1 MKKLDIRVL
10 RVLRRE
16 KVQYIAI
23 TMVIVLGL
31 MSYIALGM
39 ALNNL
44 DVTVDDYYELTQFSD
59 GYIDFLSVSESNV
72 LKIGKTEGIENI
84 EGRIVDEVRI
94 DVKDENVRAKIIT
107 EPKLGGIN
115 QLFFDSGSKTL
126 DSDRE
131 IFVINQFAKA
141 RGYSVGDEIPIIV
154 YGKKYTMIVKNIVDS
169 PEFIYLA
176 ESEQTL
182 LPDAKKYGV
191 IYVTESFAQSAL
203 DFNNYYNQVL
213 FSVKDGYDEANILDE
228 IDENFDKLGI
238 TRLTEKKNQLSN
250 RMLTEE
256 IEGGRKSITVIPVIF
271 LSVAAIIL
279 VFMIN
284 RLIKNDRTMIG
295 ILKAMGYSN
304 KKIIFHYSKL
314 TVLIGLVGSILG
326 ISMGF
331 KFSAMLAQ
339 LYVDIAFNIPML
351 TAVFYPVFAVNAVVL
366 SILFTVAA
374 GLWGSR
380 GVLKI
385 QPAESMRPEPP
396 KAGKKIWIER
406 YDLIWDK
413 ITFDW
418 KLVIRSAIRNKKRL
432 LFTMIG
438 IAMTY
443 SLTLMPISMMDSYDT
458 MFVSQFEDFQTM
470 DYNVNFK
477 TFVSDD
483 EILDIEKATEASGIE
498 GKLEIPFEIECGSK
512 NKIVSIIGLEQDS
525 EMYHFVN
532 TKGKDVQLPDEG
544 VFVTESIVNYFGY
557 KIGDEIYLKT
567 FIPGSDDIS
576 VKVKGVIKQTLGI
589 NMYANL
595 DYMQKMIDNKGIIN
609 SVMLN
614 SDTDVKDALEDYE
627 MIASVMSLQDIR
639 DTFMEFMDYTIY
651 SVSIMLIFA
660 LVLGFAIV
668 YNSGIMTINE
678 RQLEFSSM
686 RVMGFTKKE
695 IFKMITRE
703 TMVISTIGIIVGIP
717 LGQAMLISIGET
729 FSNDL
734 YTMDMGATPLAH
746 YKTIAMTSVFIL
758 ISVLATYEKI
768 HRLNFID
775 ALKNRMT

>member
-1 MKKLDIRVL
+1 MKILDIRVL
-10 RVLRRE
+10 RVLRRA

-23 TMVIVLGL
+23 TMVIVIGL

-44 DVTVDDYYELTQFSD
+44 DVTVDDYYELTHFAD
-59 GYIDFLSVSESNV
+59 GYIDFSSVSESNI
-72 LKIGKTEGIENI
+72 LIIGETEGVENI
-84 EGRIVDEVRI
+84 EGRIVDEIRI
-94 DVKDENVRAKIIT
+94 DIKDENVRAKIIT
-107 EPKLGGIN
+107 EPKPNGIN

-131 IFVINQFAKA
+131 IFVIGQFAKA

-154 YGKKYTMIVKNIVDS
+154 YGKKYNMIIKNIVDS
-169 PEFIYLA
+169 PEFIYLI

-203 DFNNYYNQVL
+203 DFSNYYNQVL
-213 FSVKDGYDEANILDE
+213 ISVKDGYDTANVLDE
-228 IDENFDKLGI
+228 IDENFDKFGI
-238 TRLTEKKNQLSN
+238 TRLTEKKNQLSS

-256 IEGGRKSITVIPVIF
+256 IEGGRKTVTVIPVIF

-295 ILKAMGYSN
+295 VLKAMGYSN

-326 ISMGF
+326 ISLGF
-331 KFSAMLAQ
+331 KLSAILAQ

-366 SILFTVAA
+366 SVVFTVAA

-385 QPAESMRPEPP
+385 HPAESMRPEPP
-396 KAGKKIWIER
+396 KVGKKIWIEQF
-406 YDLIWDK
+406 DFIWEK
-413 ITFDW
+413 ISFDW
-418 KLVIRSAIRNKKRL
+418 KSVIRSAIRNKKRL

-438 IAMTY
+438 IALTY
-443 SLTLMPISMMDSYDT
+443 SLTLMPISMIDTYDI

-477 TFVSDD
+477 TFVSEDKIL
-483 EILDIEKATEASGIE
+483 EIGKATEASVIE
-498 GKLEIPFEIECGSK
+498 GKLEIPFELELGPK
-512 NKIVSIIGLEQDS
+512 NKIVSVIGLEQDT

-532 TKGKDVQLPDEG
+532 TNGEDVQLPDEG
-544 VFVTESIVNYFGY
+544 VFITESIVNYFGY
-557 KIGDEIYLKT
+557 EIGDEIYLKT
-567 FIPGSDDIS
+567 FIPGSDDIT

-589 NMYANL
+589 NMYVNL
-595 DYMQKMIDNKGIIN
+595 DYMQKVINNKGIIN
-609 SVMLN
+609 NVMLN
-614 SDTDVKDALEDYE
+614 SDIDVKDALEDYK
-627 MIASVMSLQDIR
+627 MIASVLSLQDIR
-639 DTFMEFMDYTIY
+639 DSFMEFMDYTIY

-686 RVMGFTKKE
+686 RVMGFSKKE

-703 TMVISTIGIIVGIP
+703 TLVISMIGIIVGIP

-734 YTMDMGATPLAH
+734 YTMDMGAPPLAH
-746 YKTIAMTSVFIL
+746 FKTIAMTSMFIL
-758 ISVLATYEKI
+758 VSILATYEKI

>member
-1 MKKLDIRVL
+1 MKILDIRVL
-10 RVLRRE
+10 RVLRRA

-44 DVTVDDYYELTQFSD
+44 DVTVDDYYELTQFAD
-59 GYIDFLSVSESNV
+59 GYIDFSSVSESNI
-72 LKIGKTEGIENI
+72 LKMGETEGIENI
-84 EGRIVDEVRI
+84 EGRIIDEARVDI
-94 DVKDENVRAKIIT
+94 KDENVRTKIIT
-107 EPKLGGIN
+107 EPSGIN

-126 DSDRE
+126 DNDRE
-131 IFVINQFAKA
+131 IFVIKQFAKA
-141 RGYSVGDEIPIIV
+141 RGYSIGDEIPIIV
-154 YGKKYTMIVKNIVDS
+154 YGKKYNMIIKNIVDS

-176 ESEQTL
+176 ESEQIL

-203 DFNNYYNQVL
+203 DFSNYYNQVL
-213 FSVKDGYDEANILDE
+213 FLAKDGYDITNILDE

-256 IEGGRKSITVIPVIF
+256 IEGGRKTVAVIPVIF

-284 RLIKNDRTMIG
+284 RMIKNDRTMIG
-295 ILKAMGYSN
+295 VLKAMGYSN

-314 TVLIGLVGSILG
+314 TVLIGLVGSVLG
-326 ISMGF
+326 IALGF
-331 KFSAMLAQ
+331 KTSAILAQ
-339 LYVDIAFNIPML
+339 LYVDIVFNIPML

-366 SILFTVAA
+366 SIVFTVAA
-374 GLWGSR
+374 GLWGGR

-385 QPAESMRPEPP
+385 HPAESMRPAPP
-396 KAGKKIWIER
+396 KVGKKIWIEQF
-406 YDLIWDK
+406 DFIWNR
-413 ITFDW
+413 IAFDW
-418 KLVIRSAIRNKKRL
+418 KSVIRSAIRNKKRL

-438 IAMTY
+438 VALTY
-443 SLTLMPISMMDSYDT
+443 SLTLMPISMMDTYDI
-458 MFVSQFEDFQTM
+458 MFISQFEDFQTM

-477 TFVSDD
+477 TFVSEDK
-483 EILDIEKATEASGIE
+483 ILEIEKATEASVIE
-498 GKLEIPFEIECGSK
+498 GKLEIPFEIERGPK
-512 NKIVSIIGLEQDS
+512 NKIVNVIGLEQDT

-532 TKGKDVQLPDEG
+532 TKGEDAELPDEG
-544 VFVTESIVNYFGY
+544 VFITESIVNYFGY
-557 KIGDEIYLKT
+557 EIGDEIYLNT
-567 FIPGSDDIS
+567 FIPGTDDVI

-589 NMYANL
+589 NMYANI
-595 DYMQKMIDNKGIIN
+595 DYMQDIMSNKEIIN
-609 SVMLN
+609 SVMIN
-614 SDTDVKDALEDYE
+614 SDIDVKDALEDYE
-627 MIASVMSLQDIR
+627 MISSVLSLQDIR

-651 SVSIMLIFA
+651 TVTIMLIFA

-686 RVMGFTKKE
+686 RVMGFSKKE

-703 TMVISTIGIIVGIP
+703 TLVISIIGIIVGIP
-717 LGQAMLISIGET
+717 LGQTMLISIGET

-734 YTMDMGATPLAH
+734 YTMDMGAPPLAH
-746 YKTIAMTSVFIL
+746 FKTMVMTSIFII
-758 ISVLATYEKI
+758 ISILATYEKI